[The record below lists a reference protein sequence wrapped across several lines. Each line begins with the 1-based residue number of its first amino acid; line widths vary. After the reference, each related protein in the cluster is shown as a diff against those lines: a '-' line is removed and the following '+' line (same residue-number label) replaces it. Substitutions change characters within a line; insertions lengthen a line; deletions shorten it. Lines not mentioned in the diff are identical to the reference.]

1 VHAWRLCADRV
12 LTETVESTAHLTSE
26 DWIAFV
32 SLGSAWQ
39 RFAAIR
45 ARSKYNEVDRQG
57 FEENGMFGDTPLPGW
72 RTWAVLVLVIVIGVI
87 GFLAYETLTYK

>member
-1 VHAWRLCADRV
+1 MRPDTKTRARHGTSPA
-12 LTETVESTAHLTSE
+12 LTGQRICSS
-26 DWIAFV
+26 
-32 SLGSAWQ
+32 WQ
-39 RFAAIR
+39 RFAAIT
-45 ARSKYNEVDRQG
+45 ARSKYNAADRQG